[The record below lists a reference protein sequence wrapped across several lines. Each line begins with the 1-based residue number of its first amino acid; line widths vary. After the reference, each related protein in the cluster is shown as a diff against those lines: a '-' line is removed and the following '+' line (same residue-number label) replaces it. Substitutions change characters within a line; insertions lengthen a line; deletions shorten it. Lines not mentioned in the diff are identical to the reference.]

1 MNSMKNKASWVN
13 YESTIATLP
22 HPKWCFLGNPPKLV
36 LVLSLIKIQQLYYV
50 QLPGCRE
57 FQDLQATN
65 AMNWGSHWIDQEV
78 VVAEQLV
85 ILGAG
90 LDTRAY
96 RLPALTNVPVFE
108 VDFQEVLEAKARF
121 QKYDGFGTLWK
132 VMSNCMILRV
142 RVL

>member
-1 MNSMKNKASWVN
+1 MRVEW
-13 YESTIATLP
+13 TIANSP
-22 HPKWCFLGNPPKLV
+22 HSNCIWQHPKIGF
-36 LVLSLIKIQQLYYV
+36 VLSLKFNNYHV
-50 QLPGCRE
+50 QLPNQGRK
-57 FQDLQATN
+57 DLLGIKCLLSL
-65 AMNWGSHWIDQEV
+65 NWGSHWIDQEV

-121 QKYDGFGTLWK
+121 LKTLWIRNFVESDVK
-132 VMSNCMILRV
+132 LYDT
-142 RVL
+142 